1 MKTRFIYNP
10 CSGRNRRN
18 AWLAPAIRAFI
29 ARERLAADLVYT
41 ARPGQAT
48 ELTRRAIDE
57 GCERIVAVGG
67 DGTMNEVAQALVGA
81 PAALALLP
89 CGSGNGLALHLGLP
103 PWKRNAFTSAR

>member
-1 MKTRFIYNP
+1 MSVP
-10 CSGRNRRN
+10 SGVPVAAHLQDPRTANENQVIGQEEHARQHCEQRR
-18 AWLAPAIRAFI
+18 
-29 ARERLAADLVYT
+29 ET
-41 ARPGQAT
+41 RPGQAT